1 MSFSKKKSKN
11 NTNTNTSTKNTSTSN
26 VNTKKKSI
34 KENYKLNLIFD
45 IDETLIQ
52 SHHNE
57 SGILYSYDKGD
68 MMMGKSRNGEF
79 LIYLRPYLRQLLD
92 FCYKYFN
99 ISYWTSGET
108 DYAKSILKNIL
119 SKSQYKK
126 TKMIL
131 ARVDQNEFKDC
142 KTDKNYVINL
152 HNDYIGKPLDYL
164 WDHPD
169 FRYIFNRNNTVIID
183 DNPLNI
189 ALNQHNSIFIYPWCR
204 FNKKDRKLKALIK
217 LLKQHKK
224 AKTVKDIKPYTLH
237 IPRKLSITEVNA
249 YQCREINDKE
259 NINRILGKIN

>member
-1 MSFSKKKSKN
+1 MSSVKKSKN
-11 NTNTNTSTKNTSTSN
+11 NRNNTNTNNTNNTRKRNTFVNSN
-26 VNTKKKSI
+26 N
-34 KENYKLNLIFD
+34 KLNIIFD

-57 SGILYSYDKGD
+57 SGILYKGD
-68 MMMGKSRNGEF
+68 MMMGKSKKGDF
-79 LIYLRPYLRQLLD
+79 LIYLRPYLRQLLE

-108 DYAKSILKNIL
+108 DYAQSILKNIL
-119 SKSQYKK
+119 TKSQYEK

-169 FRYIFNRNNTVIID
+169 FRYTFNRNNTVIID

-204 FNKKDRKLKALIK
+204 FDKKDRKLKTLIK

-224 AKTVKDIKPYTLH
+224 AKTIKDIKPYTLH
-237 IPRKLSITEVNA
+237 IPRKLGITEVNA
-249 YQCREINDKE
+249 YQCREIDDKE
-259 NINRILGKIN
+259 QINRILGKIN